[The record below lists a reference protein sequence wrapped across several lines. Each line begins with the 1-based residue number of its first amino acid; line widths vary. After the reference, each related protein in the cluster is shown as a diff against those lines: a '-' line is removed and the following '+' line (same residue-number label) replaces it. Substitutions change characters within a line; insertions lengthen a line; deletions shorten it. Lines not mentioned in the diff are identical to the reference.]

1 MAYTMKKLRK
11 KKCYAVYNN
20 KTKRKLSKCTS
31 KYKAIRQIRL
41 LNAIRYGKF
50 NKTKKFYK

>member
-11 KKCYAVYNN
+11 KKCYAVYNK

-31 KYKAIRQIRL
+31 KYKAARQIRL

-50 NKTKKFYK
+50 NKTKKNYK

>member
-1 MAYTMKKLRK
+1 MAYTMKKVRNRR
-11 KKCYAVYNN
+11 CYAVYNK

-31 KYKAIRQIRL
+31 KYKAARQIRL

-50 NKTKKFYK
+50 NKTKKNYK